1 MISYV
6 LWYLIITAGFIAAAV
21 AIGLI
26 WFRFPDRTIHDVAD
40 YLLPIDFEKAEGLL
54 DPQTEAILRK
64 EMTPE
69 EFRALQRKR
78 IHHYL
83 AIVQRMAHNSAV
95 LIEWAN
101 REAETAVGQKLEM
114 VTKLQQVGVEVRL
127 YSLLALVK
135 LRFWLLIRLDS
146 WRILSAPNLD
156 DMRQVGG
163 VKGLESY
170 DRLKTAASFLF
181 MEIGQGNF
189 EELLQNL

>member
-83 AIVQRMAHNSAV
+83 AIVKRMAHNSSV

-101 REAETAVGQKLEM
+101 REAETAVGQRLEM
-114 VTKLQQVGVEVRL
+114 VSKLQQVGVEVRL
-127 YSLLALVK
+127 YSLLALIK

-146 WRILSAPNLD
+146 WWILPAPSLD

-163 VKGLESY
+163 VRGLESY

-181 MEIGQGNF
+181 VEIGQGNF

>member
-6 LWYLIITAGFIAAAV
+6 LWYLIITAGFVAAALAV
-21 AIGLI
+21 WLM
-26 WFRFPDRTIHDVAD
+26 WFRFPDRTINDVTD
-40 YLLPIDFEKAEGLL
+40 YLLPVDFEKAEGLL

-64 EMTPE
+64 ELEPE

-78 IHHYL
+78 VHLYL
-83 AIVQRMAHNSAV
+83 ALVQRMAHNAAV

-101 REAETAVGQKLEM
+101 REARTATGSKVEM
-114 VTKLQQVGVEVRL
+114 VTNLQQVGVEVRL
-127 YSLLALVK
+127 YSLLALIK
-135 LRFWLLIRLDS
+135 LRFWLLIRVES
-146 WRILSAPNLD
+146 WRILPAPSLD

-163 VKGLESY
+163 VKGLDSY

-181 MEIGQGNF
+181 IEMGQGNF